1 MDVIGPLLQ
10 GFGEALTPYNLMMAL
25 IGCALGTIIGALPGI
40 GPVNGIAILIPLA
53 FSLELPP
60 GSALIM
66 LTSVYYGTMYGG
78 RISSILLNIPGDE
91 PALMTCLDGYPMAK
105 KGHAANALAIAAV
118 ASFIGGTLATI
129 GLTLF
134 APLLAQ
140 AAIYFGPAEYFAL
153 YVLAM
158 ATIGGV
164 LGTNPAKTL
173 LSALLGLMLSTVGA
187 DAVSGVPRYTFDM
200 FKLYDGIDPI
210 VALVGL
216 FAVSEFLI
224 YLETS
229 HIIQRAAPI
238 GRITSSFRELLS
250 LGASLRGSLLGFISG
265 VLPGAGASLGSF
277 LAYTFEKRISDR
289 DGTFGKGDPR
299 GIAAPEAGNNAAA
312 GGALVPMLTLGV
324 PGSGTTAVLL
334 ALLISLNITPGPL
347 LFTNQPEIVWG
358 LIAALYVA
366 NVMLIVL
373 NLPLVGL
380 FASVLRSP
388 SWIIMPSVVI
398 LSFVGVYSIHHS
410 SFDLVL
416 MSAFGVLG
424 YVLRKMDFSLVPM
437 VLGLLLGQEMEKNL
451 RRALSSSGEDWSIL
465 VGSPIA
471 VGLYLVTAAMLTL
484 AVVLEVRR
492 IRKQRRERLHD
503 SEATLTASED

>member
-1 MDVIGPLLQ
+1 MEIFEWLHQ
-10 GFGEALTPYNLMMAL
+10 GFGVALHPYNLLMAA
-25 IGCALGTIIGALPGI
+25 IGCSLGTIIGALPGI

-53 FSLELPP
+53 FSMELPP
-60 GSALIM
+60 ASALIM

-91 PALMTCLDGYPMAK
+91 PALMTCLDGYPMAR
-105 KGHAANALAIAAV
+105 KGKAANALAIAAV

-134 APLLAQ
+134 APLLAKV
-140 AAIYFGPAEYFAL
+140 AIYFGPAEYFAL

-164 LGTNPAKTL
+164 MGSNPAKTL
-173 LSALLGLMLSTVGA
+173 IAAVLGLALSTVGI
-187 DAVSGVPRYTFDM
+187 DPMSGVPRYTFGA

-216 FAVSEFLI
+216 FAISEFLI
-224 YLETS
+224 YLETAHFTARS
-229 HIIQRAAPI
+229 MPM
-238 GRITSSFRELLS
+238 GRITAPFRELVS
-250 LGASLRGSLLGFISG
+250 LGASLRGSLLGFIAG

-277 LAYTFEKRISDR
+277 LAYTFEKRTSDR
-289 DGTFGKGDPR
+289 EGTFGNGDPR

-334 ALLISLNITPGPL
+334 AMLISLNITPGPL
-347 LFTNQPEIVWG
+347 LFANQPDVVWG

-366 NVMLIVL
+366 NVMLLVL
-373 NLPLVGL
+373 NLPLVGV
-380 FASVLRSP
+380 FASILRAP
-388 SWIIMPSVVI
+388 PWMIMPSVVI

-410 SFDLVL
+410 PFDLVL
-416 MSAFGVLG
+416 MFAFGVFG
-424 YVLRKMDFSLVPM
+424 YILRKMDFSLVPL
-437 VLGLLLGQEMEKNL
+437 VLGLLLGMPMEKSL
-451 RRALSSSGEDWSIL
+451 RRALTAGSEDWMVL
-465 VGSPIA
+465 VASPLSA
-471 VGLYLVTAAMLTL
+471 ALYLITASVLGL
-484 AVVLEVRR
+484 AVYFEVRR
-492 IRKQRRERLHD
+492 FRRQRRDRRERKRLGT
-503 SEATLTASED
+503 EASSA